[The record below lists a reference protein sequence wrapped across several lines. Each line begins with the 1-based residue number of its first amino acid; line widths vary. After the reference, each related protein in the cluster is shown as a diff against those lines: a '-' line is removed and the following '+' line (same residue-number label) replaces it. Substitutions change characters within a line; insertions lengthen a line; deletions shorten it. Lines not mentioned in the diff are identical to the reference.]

1 MSVHPAIRLSGVS
14 KRYRIYDRPEDRLKQ
29 MLWRGRREFFREF
42 EAVKPLDLTVYK
54 GQTVGIVGCNG
65 SGKSTLLQMVCGT
78 LAPTQGV
85 VDVQGRISALLEL
98 GAGFNPEFSGRENIY
113 LNAAILGL
121 SEQET
126 TERYDDIV
134 AFSGLDAQHLEQPVA
149 TYSSGMYVRLAFAV
163 AIAVDPDILVVDEAL
178 AVGDEAFQRKCFAR
192 IHDLQERGATILFV
206 SHAAQTVVE
215 LCSHAILMDRGEKIC
230 EGEPK
235 DIITGYHRL
244 IFAPQEKREAIREEL
259 KQGRI
264 AAQVSAIA
272 DSGDASANERLQS
285 ESRMEYEADGGY
297 ISNSHICT
305 LEGEETSIVKTGGR
319 YRLRYQV
326 TYDKDAVQPK
336 YGMLIKTKRG
346 INLGGAVALELAQAG
361 FTAKAGQVVDVDF
374 MFDSPLRPGHYFI
387 NCGTTRKQGD
397 EDVFVHRIIDALQ
410 IKVVDE
416 TKNQAIEPAGNI
428 DLNIQCRLIA

>member
-1 MSVHPAIRLSGVS
+1 MSAMAAIRLSGVG

-29 MLWRGRREFFREF
+29 MLWRGKRVYFREF
-42 EAVKPLDLTVYK
+42 EAVKPLDLTVHK

-78 LAPTQGV
+78 LAPTQGQV
-85 VDVQGRISALLEL
+85 EVQGRISALLEL
-98 GAGFNPEFSGRENIY
+98 GAGFNPAFTGRENIF

-121 SEQET
+121 SEEET
-126 TERYDDIV
+126 RARYEDIV
-134 AFSGLDAQHLEQPVA
+134 AFSGLDVRHLEQAVS

-192 IHDLQERGATILFV
+192 IHDLQEKGATILFV

-215 LCSHAILMDRGEKIC
+215 LCSHAILMDQGEKIC

-244 IFAPQEKREAIREEL
+244 IFAPHEKRDAIREEL

-264 AAQVSAIA
+264 AAQSTAIA
-272 DSGDASANERLQS
+272 AAGDASSGDNLQS
-285 ESRMEYEADGGY
+285 ESRMEYEAHGGY
-297 ISNSHICT
+297 ISNIAIETMDGQH
-305 LEGEETSIVKTGGR
+305 TSIIQTGGR
-319 YRLRYQV
+319 YRLRYRV
-326 TYDKDAVQPK
+326 TYSDEAIEPK

-361 FTAKAGQVVDVDF
+361 FTARTGQVVDVEF

-387 NCGTTRKQGD
+387 NCGTTRKSGD
-397 EDVFVHRIIDALQ
+397 DDVFVHRIIDALQ
-410 IKVVDE
+410 IKVVDNRK
-416 TKNQAIEPAGNI
+416 TQAIEPAGNI